1 MKLEKDIKNK
11 INYIFDVLDKNK
23 IKNVCVDFSG
33 GGDDGNMEIASHD
46 GDLKD
51 EDIFWT
57 EPTIFGGERYNYSS
71 NKMEKSFYELQE
83 LILEVSEILLDY
95 KGVYYANVNGNDG
108 SICFD
113 VKKKEINM
121 FYQVTKEEKCVVKT

>member
-11 INYIFDVLDKNK
+11 INYIFDVLDKNI

-33 GGDDGNMEIASHD
+33 GGDDGTMEIASHD
-46 GDLKD
+46 GDVKD

-57 EPTIFGGERYNYSS
+57 EPTIFEDQKYNYAAR
-71 NKMEKSFYELQE
+71 KMEKSFFELQE
-83 LILEVSEILLDY
+83 LILYVCEILLDY
-95 KGVYYANVNGNDG
+95 KGVDYMNGNGNDG

-121 FYQVTKEEKCVVKT
+121 FYQVTKEEKCLVKT

>member
-51 EDIFWT
+51 EDIFWI

-83 LILEVSEILLDY
+83 LILTVSEILLDY
-95 KGVYYANVNGNDG
+95 KGIDYANGNGNDG

>member
-1 MKLEKDIKNK
+1 MKLEKNIKNK

-71 NKMEKSFYELQE
+71 NKMENSFYELQE

-95 KGVYYANVNGNDG
+95 KGIDYANGNGNDG